1 MIKKKT
7 EAQDEKIHKVYN
19 LIGVYEN
26 DIWEL
31 RNCGFKYIQSI
42 MPDNPAIYKEID
54 FCDIKNEVIKKELK
68 YFIFNRLINFKGI
81 YNTLR
86 QNFLCPVRWLIKYLE
101 INSENIKTLSKIDK
115 SFEDN
120 YKKFLLQSNVNI
132 TYRKNERMNKSY
144 LNDNARLPFRIRNF
158 LIDEYNRA
166 EGKSPDAWNITDFN
180 ISQHRIN
187 YSRAV
192 KTIRFYSILNEVNKN
207 IIKDYVKYLFYDTEI
222 SVDFITAKYFAV
234 KEFAI
239 FLQDKNLSEVERKD
253 IEDFKQYLLDKN
265 IDDRTYNKRLID
277 LSNFY
282 RYGIEKKL
290 WNQNHIYME
299 YDLFNSP
306 FKIRGDTVENIVI
319 EQMFKNREYFSK
331 RDFTIFLI
339 LYCCG
344 MRISEVCILK
354 KNNIRKDESGY
365 YIVFYVQ
372 KMKKE
377 ASNPIPKSLYEHIKE
392 YSKEVEGEYLF
403 TKADGSPLIAN
414 TYKDTMNRIIA
425 KCQIKNSDGT
435 LYNFRPHEYRHTFA
449 TSLLERDI
457 PFTVIQKLLHH
468 NSPEMSLV
476 YTQISDSRK
485 RKKYIEFV
493 DKVGKKSKNLF
504 NEEENEKIYEVQWL
518 KNNLKSQALPNGFCS
533 LPVSLGVCPYANACL
548 TCDYFKSTKGH
559 LSILKKQ
566 LIRTN
571 ALIEILKEKKLN
583 EQLIVNLEVKKNLE
597 TIISSIEEG
606 E

>member
-1 MIKKKT
+1 MIEKKI
-7 EAQDEKIHKVYN
+7 EAQDEIIHKIYN

-42 MPDNPAIYKEID
+42 MPDNPIIYKEID
-54 FCDIKNEVIKKELK
+54 FGGIKNEVIKKELK
-68 YFIFNRLINFKGI
+68 YFSFNKLTSFNGI

-86 QNFLCPVRWLIKYLE
+86 QNYLFPLRCLIKYLE
-101 INSENIKTLSKIDK
+101 INSENIKSLSKIDQ
-115 SFEDN
+115 SFKEN
-120 YKKFLLQSNVNI
+120 YKEFLLQSNVNI
-132 TYRKNERMNKSY
+132 TYRKNKRMNKSY

-166 EGKSPDAWNITDFN
+166 EGKNPDSWNITDFN
-180 ISQHRIN
+180 ISKHRIN
-187 YSRAV
+187 YSRAI
-192 KTIRFYSILNEVNKN
+192 KTIRFYSILNETNKN
-207 IIKDYVKYLFYDTEI
+207 IIKHYVKYLFYDTEI

-239 FLQDKNLSEVERKD
+239 FLKDKNLSEVERKD
-253 IEDFKQYLLDKN
+253 IEDFKQYLLNKN

-299 YDLFNSP
+299 YDLFNAP
-306 FKIRGDTVENIVI
+306 LKIRGDTVESTVI
-319 EQMFKNREYFSK
+319 EQIFQNREHFSK

-377 ASNPIPKSLYEHIKE
+377 ASNPIPKNLYEHIME
-392 YSKEVEGEYLF
+392 YSKEIEGEYLF
-403 TKADGSPLIAN
+403 TKADGSPVLAN
-414 TYKDTMNRIIA
+414 TYKDTMNRILA
-425 KCQIKNSDGT
+425 KLQIKNSNGT

-449 TSLLERDI
+449 TSLLEKDI

-493 DKVGKKSKNLF
+493 NKVGRKSKNLF
-504 NEEENEKIYEVQWL
+504 DEEENEKIYEVQWL

-533 LPVSLGVCPYANACL
+533 LPVSLGVCPYANVCL
-548 TCDYFKSTKGH
+548 TCDYFKSTRGH
-559 LSILKKQ
+559 LSTLKKQ

-571 ALIEILKEKKLN
+571 ALIEILKDRNLN

>member
-7 EAQDEKIHKVYN
+7 ESQDEKIHKVYN

-54 FCDIKNEVIKKELK
+54 FSDIKNEVIKKELK

-86 QNFLCPVRWLIKYLE
+86 QNFLCPLRWLIKYLE
-101 INSENIKTLSKIDK
+101 INSENIKSLSKIDK
-115 SFEDN
+115 SFEEN
-120 YKKFLLQSNVNI
+120 YKEFLFQSNVNI

-158 LIDEYNRA
+158 LIDEYNRV
-166 EGKSPDAWNITDFN
+166 EGKDPDCWYISDFN
-180 ISQHRIN
+180 ISSHRIN
-187 YSRAV
+187 YSRSI
-192 KTIRFYSILNEVNKN
+192 KTIRFYSIFNEINKN
-207 IIKDYVKYLFYDTEI
+207 IIKDYVRYLFYNTEI
-222 SVDFITAKYFAV
+222 SVDFIVAKYFAV
-234 KEFAI
+234 KEFSI
-239 FLQDKNLSEVERKD
+239 FLKDKNLDEIERKD
-253 IEDFKQYLLDKN
+253 IEDFKQYLLNKN

-306 FKIRGDTVENIVI
+306 FKIRGDTVESIVI

-377 ASNPIPKSLYEHIKE
+377 ASNPIPKSLYEHIIE
-392 YSKEVEGEYLF
+392 YSKEVEGDYLF
-403 TKADGSPLIAN
+403 TKADGSPVLAN

-435 LYNFRPHEYRHTFA
+435 LYNFRAHEYRHTFA

-533 LPVSLGVCPYANACL
+533 LPVSLGVCPYANVCL

-566 LIRTN
+566 LVRTN